1 MSAIR
6 YIENKQCSDPTTSGG
21 RRFSHR
27 CWIIRPSHDSL
38 TSILG
43 LWPHVVCPRLNRL
56 TIERAL
62 WKERSRRRSG
72 SPVSRR
78 FQHTTWDSTCGGRL
92 VYVKRRTGLWANER
106 PLYKFRHIRHGNPY
120 FSANRKGPG
129 AESELRSRAEIAD
142 RPAGRSEPGWN
153 LTTVSGSQR
162 HGSIEE
168 YRTL

>member
-1 MSAIR
+1 MCEPSLPLIFP
-6 YIENKQCSDPTTSGG
+6 SPS
-21 RRFSHR
+21 FSIYVISTLDTFYLAET
-27 CWIIRPSHDSL
+27 W
-38 TSILG
+38 
-43 LWPHVVCPRLNRL
+43 
-56 TIERAL
+56 
-62 WKERSRRRSG
+62 SRRRSG

-129 AESELRSRAEIAD
+129 EESELRSRAEIAD
-142 RPAGRSEPGWN
+142 RPAGRSRSEPGWN
-153 LTTVSGSQR
+153 LTTVSGSQS